1 MHSSNQM
8 AAALGSGTSSPVIG
22 VSAPPALS
30 ASDARESTAN
40 RAAPRSNDN
49 DTYFDNSDG
58 TFHCETLLRSGRRS
72 LDKTA
77 RPNRSF
83 ILRHA
88 TSIQRTNEGAVN
100 GMGSRGDAHTH
111 ESGLRSKLT
120 PPECATTASLV
131 APEFLMRAVDVPAAM
146 TASKIV
152 RITVAISTLKFLHRA
167 RAERDYLLSTMY

>member
-1 MHSSNQM
+1 MDDTSASAQHVAPSRLPIMHSSNQM

-88 TSIQRTNEGAVN
+88 TSIQRTNKGAVN
-100 GMGSRGDAHTH
+100 GMGSRGDAHAH
-111 ESGLRSKLT
+111 ESGLRSKLRGLRSQQNSAHHSRH
-120 PPECATTASLV
+120 PHA
-131 APEFLMRAVDVPAAM
+131 RVPAPRPCG
-146 TASKIV
+146 T
-152 RITVAISTLKFLHRA
+152 
-167 RAERDYLLSTMY
+167 